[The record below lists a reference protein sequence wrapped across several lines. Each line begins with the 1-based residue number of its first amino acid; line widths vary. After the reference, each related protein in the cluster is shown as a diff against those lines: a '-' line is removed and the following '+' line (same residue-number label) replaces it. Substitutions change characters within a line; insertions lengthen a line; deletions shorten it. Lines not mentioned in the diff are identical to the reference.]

1 MASVFFLTSKKN
13 SWYNYGHRR
22 SSSNMGP
29 GAQTRA
35 WDSGLQQVTG
45 FLCPMT
51 QFLPATPLLRQLP
64 VARNSMGEA
73 LMVRREAALQGGRL
87 GKDGER
93 MVLNQNYDRRF
104 EKGGKGKRGRA
115 GVSLPDPATVE
126 ITGTCRE
133 SGL

>member
-1 MASVFFLTSKKN
+1 ME
-13 SWYNYGHRR
+13 
-22 SSSNMGP
+22 P

-64 VARNSMGEA
+64 VARNSTGEA
-73 LMVRREAALQGGRL
+73 LMVRREAALQGRQL

-93 MVLNQNYDRRF
+93 MVLNQNHDRRF
-104 EKGGKGKRGRA
+104 EKGKASEGKGRSEPA
-115 GVSLPDPATVE
+115 GGADPATVE